1 VIKAY
6 ILILVYVGKLE
17 EVLENLRKIDNIRSI
32 AVTTGDYDIVVKVG
46 VETLEELLVVTDKIQ
61 LSGGIKRTT
70 TSVIEKEIEL

>member
-17 EVLENLRKIDNIRSI
+17 EVLENLRKIENIRSI